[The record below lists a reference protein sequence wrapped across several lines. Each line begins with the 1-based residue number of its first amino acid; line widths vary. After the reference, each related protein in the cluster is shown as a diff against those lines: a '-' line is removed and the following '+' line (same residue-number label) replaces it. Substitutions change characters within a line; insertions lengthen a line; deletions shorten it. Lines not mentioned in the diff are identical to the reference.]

1 MTVVTVIYQ
10 LGFLG
15 KQMAREIERKYLLN
29 NEDWKA
35 LAHQKTHFAQGYLND
50 IKQAGS
56 KSSVRVRIEGDQANI
71 NIKSLEIG
79 LSRDEYEYPINL
91 QDARQMLATLAVGPV
106 IEKNRY
112 LVSHEQHLWEI
123 DVFLGDNSGLVVAE
137 VEINSEDEQV
147 ILPEWIGTEVTN
159 ISRYYNVSLSQK
171 PYKDWTTDEKT
182 I

>member
-1 MTVVTVIYQ
+1 
-10 LGFLG
+10 
-15 KQMAREIERKYLLN
+15 
-29 NEDWKA
+29 
-35 LAHQKTHFAQGYLND
+35 
-50 IKQAGS
+50 
-56 KSSVRVRIEGDQANI
+56 
-71 NIKSLEIG
+71 
-79 LSRDEYEYPINL
+79 
-91 QDARQMLATLAVGPV
+91 MLATLAVGPV